1 MQMMYVIA
9 RFIISVFPIDH
20 LQIPD
25 DLIIKLNIFIGVV
38 SLMVGKM
45 VPLSYKSNEID
56 NTFVW
61 NLAICYIH

>member
-56 NTFVW
+56 KTFVW